1 MFRFAIEK
9 PLIIAVAVLI
19 ICLFGLLAI
28 FRVPIQM
35 IPDLD
40 VRIVTVITQW
50 PGATPQDVEKEIII
64 EQEEYLRRIPGLER
78 MISQATTGRAQIELE
93 FPYGVEINEVLIRV
107 NNALTQVPGYPENV
121 DEPRLVT
128 STVSNN
134 PFLFFLTRPLPGNPQ
149 NVNMVEM
156 RDFLEDH
163 VRVQIERV
171 PGVSEVR
178 MWGGAERQI
187 KVYVD
192 PVKLAERQITLSEV
206 RNAIRARNRDVSG
219 GDLDSGKRRYLLR
232 TVGRFATTE
241 DIENMVIAHR
251 DGAFIRLRDLG
262 YAELS
267 TFEIQSYSYANG
279 IPNINLAV
287 RRQIGSNVVQVKEDV
302 VKKVEQ
308 LNGSLLKER
317 GLYMALNADDVGYV
331 TDSVVNVRKNLVIG
345 ALLAT
350 IVLFLFLRTPS
361 ATLIGAVG
369 IPICTLAAFLG
380 LLVSGRTINVI
391 SLAGVAF
398 AIGMTLDNS
407 IVVLENIYRHMASG
421 KQRRRAA
428 IDGVAEVWPALLA
441 STLTTVFV
449 FLPIIF
455 ITQEAGQLYS
465 DIAVAISA
473 SILMS
478 LLVATLVV
486 PTLCSRFLTPNRI
499 EMSARSGLYAAG
511 QRLGEALL
519 RFVNWLM
526 EKVARR
532 LALVAVVACITLL
545 IFASIPKAEYLPE
558 GEEPK
563 LFVQMYAPPGYNIN
577 EMHAIYKDLE
587 DYLVPY
593 VGQDPGQYARGESEL
608 PGLNY
613 VIGYAGASRNVVIPE
628 ATSIGQANDLLDI
641 IVEKI
646 REIPGIHAFASRG
659 SIFSSSWGGSRSIN
673 LELSGTDLVSLFDA
687 GLKAFVQAQ
696 SVFEN
701 PQIRPEPSTLAL
713 GQPLVEVR
721 PDWERASELGLDV
734 GDLGYSIWAFSDG
747 AFVDEFF
754 LGDEKID
761 IFLYSTGGTI
771 RQPEDVADIMLYS
784 PQGGM
789 VPLSAVAEVRQT
801 VNTETIRR
809 VDSNRTITLGII
821 PPRDIPLEQGV
832 DMVRRGI
839 IDELRASGQVGDDIS
854 MRITGASD
862 LLTATRN
869 ALKGNFIVAVFISYL
884 LLVAIFSHWGYPL
897 LVMTTVPVG
906 IGGGLIGLWLLN
918 AIGGNLSLLGLPD
931 IYQPFDVIT
940 MLGFLILI
948 GTVVNN
954 PILIIDRTMRNV
966 KSRGLA
972 SIDAVME
979 SVRARLRP
987 IMISSITTIFGLSP
1001 LVFNPGA
1008 GTELYRGLGAIVM
1021 FGLLFSTLI
1030 TLTFM
1035 PTLLSLT
1042 LQIRERLGG
1051 SANDLSAD
1059 YAPLPKDIQGHG

>member
-40 VRIVTVITQW
+40 VRIVTVVTQW

-78 MISQATTGRAQIELE
+78 MISRATTGRAQVELE
-93 FPYGVEINEVLIRV
+93 FPYGVEVNEVLIRV

-156 RDFLEDH
+156 RDFLDDH

-178 MWGGAERQI
+178 LYGGAERQI

-232 TVGRFATTE
+232 TVGRFANTE
-241 DIENMVIAHR
+241 DIENMVITQR

-267 TFEIQSYSYANG
+267 TFEIQTYSYGNG
-279 IPNINLAV
+279 ISNIGLGV
-287 RRQIGSNVVQVKEDV
+287 RRQIGSNVVEVKEDV
-302 VKKVEQ
+302 EKKVEQ

-317 GLYMALNADDVGYV
+317 GLYMTLYADDVGYV

-350 IVLFLFLRTPS
+350 IVLFLFLRTSS
-361 ATLIGAVG
+361 ATLIGAIG

-455 ITQEAGQLYS
+455 IKQEAGQLYS

-486 PTLCSRFLTPNRI
+486 PTLCSRFLTPNRV

-511 QRLGEALL
+511 QRFGEALL

-526 EKVARR
+526 ETVTRR

-563 LFVQMYAPPGYNIN
+563 LFVQMYAPPGYNID
-577 EMHAIYKDLE
+577 EMHAIYRDLE
-587 DYLVPY
+587 DYLVPHI
-593 VGQDPGQYARGESEL
+593 GQDPGQYARGESEL

-613 VIGYAGASRNVVIPE
+613 VVGYAAASRNFLIPE
-628 ATSIGQANDLLDI
+628 ATSIGQVNDLLDI

-687 GLKAFVQAQ
+687 GLKAFDQAQ

-761 IFLYSTGGTI
+761 IFLYSTGGAI

-862 LLTATRN
+862 LLVATRN

-918 AIGGNLSLLGLPD
+918 AAGGNLSLLGLSD

-954 PILIIDRTMRNV
+954 PILIIDRTMRNIRT
-966 KSRGLA
+966 RGMR
-972 SIDAVME
+972 SINAVME

-1021 FGLLFSTLI
+1021 FGLLFSMLI

-1042 LQIRERLGG
+1042 LQFRERLGR

-1059 YAPLPKDIQGHG
+1059 DADYRR

>member
-1 MFRFAIEK
+1 M
-9 PLIIAVAVLI
+9 AVAVLI

-28 FRVPIQM
+28 LRVPIQM

-50 PGATPQDVEKEIII
+50 PGASPQDVEKEIVI

-78 MISQATTGRAQIELE
+78 MISQASTGRGQIELE
-93 FPYGVEINEVLIRV
+93 FPYGVDINEVLIRV

-134 PFLFFLTRPLPGNPQ
+134 PFLFFLIRPLPGNPH

-163 VRVQIERV
+163 VRTQVERV
-171 PGVSEVR
+171 PGVSETR

-192 PVKLAERQITLSEV
+192 PVKLAERQITLTEL

-232 TVGRFATTE
+232 TVGRFQTVQ
-241 DIENMVIAHR
+241 DIENMLIAQR

-267 TFEIQSYSYANG
+267 TFEIQSYSYGRG
-279 IPNINLAV
+279 IPNISMGV
-287 RRQIGSNVVQVKEDV
+287 RRQIGSNVVEVKEHVMVKVDELNNGLLREHGLHMVLNSEDV
-302 VKKVEQ
+302 Q
-308 LNGSLLKER
+308 
-317 GLYMALNADDVGYV
+317 YV
-331 TDSVVNVRKNLVIG
+331 TDSVTNVSKNLLIG

-350 IVLFLFLRTPS
+350 LVLLLFLRTPS
-361 ATLIGAVG
+361 ATLIGAIG

-407 IVVLENIYRHMASG
+407 IVVLENIYRQMTAG
-421 KQRRRAA
+421 KERRRAA
-428 IDGVAEVWPALLA
+428 LDGVAEVWPALLA

-455 ITQEAGQLYS
+455 IQQEAGQLYS

-478 LLVATLVV
+478 LAVATLVV
-486 PTLCSRFLTPNRI
+486 PSLCSRFLSPSRTDISR
-499 EMSARSGLYAAG
+499 ASGLHAAG
-511 QRLGEALL
+511 QRFGNALL
-519 RFVNWLM
+519 QFVDWLM
-526 EKVARR
+526 GGITRR
-532 LALVAVVACITLL
+532 LGLVALVAGITGL
-545 IFASIPKAEYLPE
+545 IFAAIPKAEYLPE
-558 GEEPK
+558 NEESK
-563 LFVQMYAPPGYNIN
+563 AFIQMYAPPGYNID
-577 EMHAIYKDLE
+577 EMHALYRELD
-587 DYLVPY
+587 DFLVPY
-593 VGQDPGQYARGESEL
+593 IGQDPKLYARGETDL

-613 VIGYAGASRNVVIPE
+613 VVGYAGATRNILVLE
-628 ATSIGQANDLLDI
+628 ATSPDQVEDMLDI
-641 IVEKI
+641 VEAKI
-646 REIPGIHAFASRG
+646 KEIPGIHAFASRG
-659 SIFSSSWGGSRSIN
+659 SIFSSNWGGSRSIN

-687 GLKAFVQAQ
+687 GTVAFLRAQ
-696 SVFEN
+696 SVFDN
-701 PQIRPEPSTLAL
+701 PRIRPEPPSLSM
-713 GQPLVEVR
+713 GQPLVEIR

-734 GDLGYSIWAFSDG
+734 NDLGYSIWAFSDG

-761 IFLYSTGGTI
+761 IFLYSTQGTVQ
-771 RQPEDVADIMLYS
+771 RPEDVDNIMLYS
-784 PQGGM
+784 PRGGM
-789 VPLSAVAEVRQT
+789 VPLSAVAQVRQT

-809 VDSNRTITLGII
+809 VDGARTITLGII

-832 DMVRRGI
+832 EIVRRDV
-839 IDELRASGQVGDDIS
+839 IDALRAAGEIGDGIS
-854 MRITGASD
+854 MNITGASD
-862 LLTATRN
+862 LLSATRA
-869 ALKGNFIVAVFISYL
+869 ALSANFIVAVVIAYL

-897 LVMTTVPVG
+897 LVMTTVPIG
-906 IGGGLIGLWLLN
+906 IGGGLFGLWLLN
-918 AIGGNLSLLGLPD
+918 ALGGNLSLLGLAD

-954 PILIIDRTMRNV
+954 PILIIDRTLRNI
-966 KSRGLA
+966 KTRGME
-972 SIDAVME
+972 SIDAVLE
-979 SVRARLRP
+979 STRARLRP
-987 IMISSITTIFGLSP
+987 IMISSITTVFGLSP

-1030 TLTFM
+1030 TLTVM
-1035 PTLLSLT
+1035 PTLLSLA
-1042 LQIRERLGG
+1042 LQCRDWLGVRDASAAPAADER
-1051 SANDLSAD
+1051 S
-1059 YAPLPKDIQGHG
+1059 

>member
-1 MFRFAIEK
+1 MFRFALEK
-9 PLIIAVAVLI
+9 PLIITVAVLI
-19 ICLFGLLAI
+19 ICLFGVLAI

-40 VRIVTVITQW
+40 ARVVTVITIW

-64 EQEEYLRRIPGLER
+64 EQEEYLRRVPGLER
-78 MISQATTGRAQIELE
+78 MISRALTGRGDIELE
-93 FPYGVEINEVLIRV
+93 FSYGVDINEVLIRV

-134 PFLFFLTRPLPGNPQ
+134 PFLFFLTRPLPGNPL

-156 RDFLEDH
+156 YDFLEDH

-178 MWGGAERQI
+178 MWGGAERQVKI
-187 KVYVD
+187 HVD

-206 RNAIRARNRDVSG
+206 RNAIRTRNRDVSG

-232 TVGRFATTE
+232 TVGRFTSTE
-241 DIENMVIAHR
+241 DIENMVIAQR

-267 TFEIQSYSYANG
+267 TFEIKSYSYGKG
-279 IPNINLAV
+279 IPNISLAV
-287 RRQIGSNVVQVKEDV
+287 RRQIGSNVVEVKDRVEQ
-302 VKKVEQ
+302 KVEE
-308 LNGSLLKER
+308 LNNGLLKER
-317 GLYMALNADDVGYV
+317 GLHMVLNSDDVRYV
-331 TDSVVNVRKNLVIG
+331 AASVVNVRKNLFIG
-345 ALLAT
+345 ALLV
-350 IVLFLFLRTPS
+350 ILVLFLFLRTPS
-361 ATLIGAVG
+361 ATFIGAMG

-407 IVVLENIYRHMASG
+407 IVVLENIYRHMAAG

-428 IDGVAEVWPALLA
+428 LDGVSEVWPALLA

-449 FLPIIF
+449 FIPIIF
-455 ITQEAGQLYS
+455 IKQEAGQLYS

-486 PTLCSRFLTPNRI
+486 PTLCSRFLSLKDAEPTG
-499 EMSARSGLYAAG
+499 AAGLYAAG
-511 QRLGEALL
+511 QRVGEMLI
-519 RFVNWLM
+519 RFVHWLM
-526 EKVARR
+526 GQISRR
-532 LALVAVVACITLL
+532 LILVAVVGCITVL

-558 GEEPK
+558 GEEQK
-563 LFVQMYAPPGYNIN
+563 IFVQMFAPPGYNIE
-577 EMHAIYKDLE
+577 EMRAIYKDM
-587 DYLVPY
+587 DDFLVPY
-593 VGQDPGQYARGESEL
+593 IGEDPDKFARGESDL

-613 VIGYAGASRNVVIPE
+613 VVGYAAAARNMVILE
-628 ATSIGQANDLLDI
+628 TTSPGQVNDLLE
-641 IVEKI
+641 IVVDKI
-646 REIPGIHAFASRG
+646 REIPGIHSFASRG
-659 SIFSSSWGGSRSIN
+659 SIFSSNWGGSRSIN

-687 GLKAFVQAQ
+687 GLKAFVKAQ
-696 SVFEN
+696 SVFDN
-701 PQIRPEPSTLAL
+701 PQIRPQPSSLAM
-713 GQPLVEVR
+713 GQPLVEIR

-734 GDLGYSIWAFSDG
+734 GDLGYTIWAFSDG

-761 IFLYSTGGTI
+761 MFLYSTHGTI
-771 RQPEDVADIMLYS
+771 QRPGDVDNIMLYS
-784 PQGGM
+784 PEGGI
-789 VPLSAVAEVRQT
+789 VPLRAVAEVRQT

-809 VDSNRTITLGII
+809 VDGERTITLGII

-839 IDELRASGQVGDDIS
+839 IDELRETGEIGDDIS
-854 MRITGASD
+854 MSITGASD
-862 LLTATRN
+862 LLKSTRA
-869 ALKGNFIVAVFISYL
+869 ALKGNFIVAVFIAYL

-897 LVMTTVPVG
+897 LVMTTVPIG
-906 IGGGLIGLWLLN
+906 IGGGLFGLWLMN
-918 AIGGNLSLLGLPD
+918 AIGGNLSLLGLTD

-954 PILIIDRTMRNV
+954 PILIIDRTMRNI
-966 KSRGLA
+966 KTRGMA
-972 SIDAVME
+972 SVEAVLE
-979 SVRARLRP
+979 STRARLRP
-987 IMISSITTIFGLSP
+987 VMISSITTIFGLSP

-1035 PTLLSLT
+1035 PTLLSLS
-1042 LQIRERLGG
+1042 LQFRDWLSPSAGG
-1051 SANDLSAD
+1051 SSAD
-1059 YAPLPKDIQGHG
+1059 KSFE

>member
-9 PLIIAVAVLI
+9 PLIVAVAVLI

-40 VRIVTVITQW
+40 VRVVSVITQW

-64 EQEEYLRRIPGLER
+64 EQEEYLRRIPALER
-78 MISQATTGRAQIELE
+78 MISRASTGRSQIELE
-93 FPYGVEINEVLIRV
+93 FPYGVDINEVLIRV

-134 PFLFFLTRPLPGNPQ
+134 AFMFFLTRPLPGNPQ
-149 NVNMVEM
+149 NVNMMEM

-187 KVYVD
+187 RVYVD
-192 PVKLAERQITLSEV
+192 PAKLAERQITLSEV

-232 TVGRFATTE
+232 TVGRFTTTE
-241 DIENMVIAHR
+241 DIENMVIAQR

-267 TFEIQSYSYANG
+267 TFEIESYSYGNG
-279 IPNINLAV
+279 IPNISMGV
-287 RRQIGSNVVQVKEDV
+287 RRQIGSNVVEVKENV
-302 VKKVEQ
+302 MQRVEE
-308 LNGSLLKER
+308 LNAGLLKER
-317 GLYMALNADDVGYV
+317 GLYMTLNADDVKYV
-331 TDSVVNVRKNLVIG
+331 TASVVNVRKNLVIG

-350 IVLFLFLRTPS
+350 LVLYLFLRTPS
-361 ATLIGAVG
+361 STLIGAAG
-369 IPICTLAAFLG
+369 IPVCTLAAFLG
-380 LLVSGRTINVI
+380 LLISGRTINVI

-421 KQRRRAA
+421 KERRRAA

-455 ITQEAGQLYS
+455 IKQEAGQLYS

-486 PTLCSRFLTPNRI
+486 PTLCSRFLTPNRDEI
-499 EMSARSGLYAAG
+499 AGSRLYDAG
-511 QRLGEALL
+511 QRFGGVLLG
-519 RFVNWLM
+519 FVNWLM
-526 EKVARR
+526 EGVTRR
-532 LALVAVVACITLL
+532 LALVGVVLCITLV
-545 IFASIPKAEYLPE
+545 IFYSMPKAEYLPD
-558 GEEPK
+558 GEEEK
-563 LFVQMYAPPGYNIN
+563 MFIQMFAPPGYNIE
-577 EMHAIYKDLE
+577 EMRAIYREME
-587 DYLVPY
+587 DFLLPY
-593 VGQDPGQYARGESEL
+593 VGLDPDLYRRGESEL
-608 PGLNY
+608 PGMNY
-613 VIGYAGASRNVVIPE
+613 VVGYAGASRNYIIVE
-628 ATSIGQANDLLDI
+628 ATSINQVDDLLDI
-641 IVEKI
+641 VMQRS

-659 SIFSSSWGGSRSIN
+659 SIFSSNWGGSRSIN
-673 LELSGTDLVSLFDA
+673 LELSGIELAPLFDA

-701 PQIRPEPSTLAL
+701 PRIRPDPSTLTL

-761 IFLYSTGGTI
+761 IFLYSTRGTVQ
-771 RQPEDVADIMLYS
+771 QPGDVDSIMLYA
-784 PQGGM
+784 PRGGM
-789 VPLSAVAEVRQT
+789 VPLSAVADVRQT

-809 VDSNRTITLGII
+809 VDSKRTITLGII

-832 DMVRRGI
+832 EMVRSGI
-839 IDELRASGQVGDDIS
+839 IEELRAGGEIGDDIS

-862 LLTATRN
+862 LLSATRN
-869 ALKGNFIVAVFISYL
+869 ALKGNFFVAVIISYL

-918 AIGGNLSLLGLPD
+918 AIGGNLSLVGFND

-954 PILIIDRTMRNV
+954 PILIIDRTMRNI
-966 KSRGLA
+966 KTGGMG
-972 SIDAVME
+972 SIEAVLE
-979 SVRARLRP
+979 STRARLRP
-987 IMISSITTIFGLSP
+987 IMISSITTIFSLSP

-1030 TLTFM
+1030 TLTLM

-1042 LQIRERLGG
+1042 LQCREWLRPSITDS
-1051 SANDLSAD
+1051 SAAQ
-1059 YAPLPKDIQGHG
+1059 A

>member
-1 MFRFAIEK
+1 MFRFALEK
-9 PLIIAVAVLI
+9 PLIITVAVLI
-19 ICLFGLLAI
+19 ICLFGVLAI

-40 VRIVTVITQW
+40 ARVVTVITIW

-64 EQEEYLRRIPGLER
+64 EQEEYLRRVPGLER
-78 MISQATTGRAQIELE
+78 MISRALTGRADIELE
-93 FPYGVEINEVLIRV
+93 FSYGVDINEVLIRV

-134 PFLFFLTRPLPGNPQ
+134 PFLFFLTRPLPGNPL

-156 RDFLEDH
+156 YDFLEDH

-178 MWGGAERQI
+178 MWGGAERQVKI
-187 KVYVD
+187 HVD

-206 RNAIRARNRDVSG
+206 RNAIRTRNRDVSG

-232 TVGRFATTE
+232 TVGRFTSTE
-241 DIENMVIAHR
+241 DIENMVIAQR

-267 TFEIQSYSYANG
+267 TFEIKSYSYGKG
-279 IPNINLAV
+279 IPNISLAV
-287 RRQIGSNVVQVKEDV
+287 RRQIGSNVVEVKDRVEQ
-302 VKKVEQ
+302 KVEG
-308 LNGSLLKER
+308 LNNGLLKER
-317 GLYMALNADDVGYV
+317 GLHMVLNSDDVRYV
-331 TDSVVNVRKNLVIG
+331 AASVVNVRNNLFIG
-345 ALLAT
+345 ALLV
-350 IVLFLFLRTPS
+350 ILVLFLFLRTPS
-361 ATLIGAVG
+361 ATFIGAMG

-407 IVVLENIYRHMASG
+407 IVVLENIYRHMAAG

-428 IDGVAEVWPALLA
+428 LDGVAEVWPALLA

-449 FLPIIF
+449 FIPIIF
-455 ITQEAGQLYS
+455 IKQEAGQLYS

-486 PTLCSRFLTPNRI
+486 PTLCSRFLSLKGAEPTG
-499 EMSARSGLYAAG
+499 AAGLYAAG
-511 QRLGEALL
+511 QRVGEMLI
-519 RFVNWLM
+519 RFVHWLM
-526 EKVARR
+526 GQISRR
-532 LALVAVVACITLL
+532 LILVAVVGCITVL

-558 GEEPK
+558 GEEQK
-563 LFVQMYAPPGYNIN
+563 IFVQMFAPPGYNID
-577 EMHAIYKDLE
+577 EMQAIYKDI
-587 DYLVPY
+587 DDFLVPY
-593 VGQDPGQYARGESEL
+593 IGEDPDKYARGESDL

-613 VIGYAGASRNVVIPE
+613 VVGYAAAARNMVLVE
-628 ATSIGQANDLLDI
+628 ATSPGQVNDLLEI
-641 IVEKI
+641 VVEKI
-646 REIPGIHAFASRG
+646 GEIPGIHSFASRG
-659 SIFSSSWGGSRSIN
+659 SIFSSNWGGSRSIN
-673 LELSGTDLVSLFDA
+673 LELSGTDLVHLFDA
-687 GLKAFVQAQ
+687 GLKAFVKAQ

-701 PQIRPEPSTLAL
+701 PQIRPQPSSLAM
-713 GQPLVEVR
+713 GQPLVEIR

-734 GDLGYSIWAFSDG
+734 GDLGYTIWAFSDG

-761 IFLYSTGGTI
+761 MFLYSTHGTI
-771 RQPEDVADIMLYS
+771 QRPGDVDNIMLYS
-784 PQGGM
+784 PEGGI
-789 VPLSAVAEVRQT
+789 VPLRAVAEVRQT

-809 VDSNRTITLGII
+809 VDGERTITLGII

-839 IDELRASGQVGDDIS
+839 IDELRETGEIGDDIS
-854 MRITGASD
+854 MSITGASD
-862 LLTATRN
+862 LLKSTRT
-869 ALKGNFIVAVFISYL
+869 ALKGNFIVAVFIAYL

-897 LVMTTVPVG
+897 LVMTTVPIG
-906 IGGGLIGLWLLN
+906 IGGGLFGLWLMN
-918 AIGGNLSLLGLPD
+918 AIGGNLSLLGLTD

-954 PILIIDRTMRNV
+954 PILIIDRTMRNI
-966 KSRGLA
+966 KTRGMA
-972 SIDAVME
+972 SVEAVLE
-979 SVRARLRP
+979 STRARLRP
-987 IMISSITTIFGLSP
+987 VMISSITTIFGLSP

-1042 LQIRERLGG
+1042 LQIRDRLG
-1051 SANDLSAD
+1051 LSAD
-1059 YAPLPKDIQGHG
+1059 YADEHR

>member
-78 MISQATTGRAQIELE
+78 MISRATTGRAQIELE
-93 FPYGVEINEVLIRV
+93 FPYGVEVNEVLIRV

-128 STVSNN
+128 STVSNA
-134 PFLFFLTRPLPGNPQ
+134 PFLFFLTRPLPGNPLD
-149 NVNMVEM
+149 VNMVEM

-171 PGVSEVR
+171 QGVSEVVIY
-178 MWGGAERQI
+178 GGAERQI

-241 DIENMVIAHR
+241 DIENMVITQR

-267 TFEIQSYSYANG
+267 TFEIQNYSYGNG
-279 IPNINLAV
+279 IPNISIGV
-287 RRQIGSNVVQVKEDV
+287 RRQIGSNVVEVKEDV
-302 VKKVEQ
+302 VKKAEQ

-317 GLYMALNADDVGYV
+317 GLYMALYADDVGYV

-350 IVLFLFLRTPS
+350 VVLFLFLRTPS
-361 ATLIGAVG
+361 ATLIGAIG

-455 ITQEAGQLYS
+455 IKQEAGQLYS

-486 PTLCSRFLTPNRI
+486 PTLCSRFLTPNRV

-511 QRLGEALL
+511 QRVGEALL

-526 EKVARR
+526 ETVTRR

-563 LFVQMYAPPGYNIN
+563 LFVQMFAPPGYNID
-577 EMHAIYKDLE
+577 EMHTIYKDLE

-593 VGQDPGQYARGESEL
+593 VGQNPGQYARGESEL

-613 VIGYAGASRNVVIPE
+613 VVGYAAASRNFLIPE
-628 ATSIGQANDLLDI
+628 VTSIGQANDLLDI

-839 IDELRASGQVGDDIS
+839 IDELKASGEIGDDIS

-862 LLTATRN
+862 LLAATRN

-918 AIGGNLSLLGLPD
+918 AAGGNLSLLGLSN

-954 PILIIDRTMRNV
+954 PILIIDRTMRNIRT
-966 KSRGLA
+966 RGMV
-972 SIDAVME
+972 SVDAVME

-1035 PTLLSLT
+1035 PTLLSLA
-1042 LQIRERLGG
+1042 LQFRERLGL

-1059 YAPLPKDIQGHG
+1059 YAD

>member
-1 MFRFAIEK
+1 M
-9 PLIIAVAVLI
+9 
-19 ICLFGLLAI
+19 
-28 FRVPIQM
+28 
-35 IPDLD
+35 
-40 VRIVTVITQW
+40 
-50 PGATPQDVEKEIII
+50 
-64 EQEEYLRRIPGLER
+64 
-78 MISQATTGRAQIELE
+78 
-93 FPYGVEINEVLIRV
+93 
-107 NNALTQVPGYPENV
+107 
-121 DEPRLVT
+121 
-128 STVSNN
+128 
-134 PFLFFLTRPLPGNPQ
+134 
-149 NVNMVEM
+149 
-156 RDFLEDH
+156 
-163 VRVQIERV
+163 
-171 PGVSEVR
+171 
-178 MWGGAERQI
+178 
-187 KVYVD
+187 
-192 PVKLAERQITLSEV
+192 
-206 RNAIRARNRDVSG
+206 
-219 GDLDSGKRRYLLR
+219 
-232 TVGRFATTE
+232 
-241 DIENMVIAHR
+241 
-251 DGAFIRLRDLG
+251 
-262 YAELS
+262 
-267 TFEIQSYSYANG
+267 
-279 IPNINLAV
+279 
-287 RRQIGSNVVQVKEDV
+287 
-302 VKKVEQ
+302 
-308 LNGSLLKER
+308 LKER
-317 GLYMALNADDVGYV
+317 GLYMTLNTDDVKYV
-331 TDSVVNVRKNLVIG
+331 TGSVVNVRNNLVLG

-350 IVLFLFLRTPS
+350 LVLFLFLRTPS
-361 ATLIGAVG
+361 STLIGATG

-428 IDGVAEVWPALLA
+428 LDGVAEVWPALLA

-455 ITQEAGQLYS
+455 IRQEAGQLYS

-486 PTLCSRFLTPNRI
+486 PTLCSRFLTPNRDEI
-499 EMSARSGLYAAG
+499 SGRSRLYGAG
-511 QRLGEALL
+511 QRCGGALL
-519 RFVNWLM
+519 RFVNWLL
-526 EKVARR
+526 EGVARR
-532 LALVAVVACITLL
+532 LALVGVVVCITLL
-545 IFASIPKAEYLPE
+545 IFNSIPKAEYLPE
-558 GEEPK
+558 GEEQK
-563 LFVQMYAPPGYNIN
+563 IFIQMFAPPGYNVE
-577 EMHAIYKDLE
+577 EMHAIYRE
-587 DYLVPY
+587 MEEFLVPY
-593 VGQDPGQYARGESEL
+593 VGRDPELYRMGESDL

-613 VIGYAGASRNVVIPE
+613 VLGYASASRNFFIVE
-628 ATSIGQANDLLDI
+628 ASSMNQVDDLLDI
-641 IVEKI
+641 VMERI
-646 REIPGIHAFASRG
+646 RAIPGIHAFASRG

-673 LELSGTDLVSLFDA
+673 LELSGADLVPLFDA

-701 PQIRPEPSTLAL
+701 PQIRPDPSTLAL

-734 GDLGYSIWAFSDG
+734 DDLGYSIWAFSDG

-761 IFLYSTGGTI
+761 IFLYSTRGTV
-771 RQPEDVADIMLYS
+771 RQPEDVNDIMLYS
-784 PQGGM
+784 PRGGM
-789 VPLSAVAEVRQT
+789 VPLSAVADVRQT

-809 VDSNRTITLGII
+809 VDSKRTITLGIV

-839 IDELRASGQVGDDIS
+839 IDELRAGGEIGDDIS
-854 MRITGASD
+854 TRITGASD
-862 LLTATRN
+862 LLSATRG

-918 AIGGNLSLLGLPD
+918 AIGGNLSLLGLND
-931 IYQPFDVIT
+931 IHQPFDVIT

-954 PILIIDRTMRNV
+954 PILIIDRTLRNV
-966 KSRGLA
+966 KTRGMA
-972 SIDAVME
+972 AVDAVQE

-987 IMISSITTIFGLSP
+987 IMISSITTVFGLSP

-1042 LQIRERLGG
+1042 LQFREWLRP
-1051 SANDLSAD
+1051 SAD
-1059 YAPLPKDIQGHG
+1059 YADERR

>member
-40 VRIVTVITQW
+40 IRIVTVITQW

-78 MISQATTGRAQIELE
+78 MISRATTGRAQIELE
-93 FPYGVEINEVLIRV
+93 FPYGVEVNEVLIRV

-128 STVSNN
+128 STVSNA
-134 PFLFFLTRPLPGNPQ
+134 PFLFFLTRPLPGNPLD
-149 NVNMVEM
+149 VNMVEM

-171 PGVSEVR
+171 QGVSEVVIY
-178 MWGGAERQI
+178 GGAERQI

-241 DIENMVIAHR
+241 DIENMVITQR

-267 TFEIQSYSYANG
+267 TFEIQNYSYGNG
-279 IPNINLAV
+279 IPNISIGV
-287 RRQIGSNVVQVKEDV
+287 RRQIGSNVVEVKEDV
-302 VKKVEQ
+302 VKKAEQ
-308 LNGSLLKER
+308 LNASLLKER
-317 GLYMALNADDVGYV
+317 GLYMALYADDVGYV

-350 IVLFLFLRTPS
+350 VVLFLFLRTPS
-361 ATLIGAVG
+361 ATLIGAIG

-455 ITQEAGQLYS
+455 IKQEAGQLYS

-486 PTLCSRFLTPNRI
+486 PTLCSRFLTPNRV

-511 QRLGEALL
+511 QRVGEALL

-526 EKVARR
+526 ETVTRR

-563 LFVQMYAPPGYNIN
+563 LFVQMFAPPGYNID

-613 VIGYAGASRNVVIPE
+613 VVGYAAASRNFLIPE
-628 ATSIGQANDLLDI
+628 VTSIGQANDLLDI

-789 VPLSAVAEVRQT
+789 VPLSAVAQVRQT

-839 IDELRASGQVGDDIS
+839 IDELKASGEIGDDIS

-862 LLTATRN
+862 QLEDTRD
-869 ALKGNFIVAVFISYL
+869 ALKGNFIIAVFISYL

-918 AIGGNLSLLGLPD
+918 AAGGNLSLLGLPD

-954 PILIIDRTMRNV
+954 PILIIDRTMRNIRT
-966 KSRGLA
+966 RGMV
-972 SIDAVME
+972 SVDAVME

-1035 PTLLSLT
+1035 PTLLSLA
-1042 LQIRERLGG
+1042 LQFRERLSP
-1051 SANDLSAD
+1051 SAGKLSAAQAAD
-1059 YAPLPKDIQGHG
+1059 

>member
-78 MISQATTGRAQIELE
+78 MISRATTGRAQIELE

-128 STVSNN
+128 STVSNA
-134 PFLFFLTRPLPGNPQ
+134 PFLFFLTRPLPGNPLD
-149 NVNMVEM
+149 VNMVEM

-171 PGVSEVR
+171 QGVSEVVIY
-178 MWGGAERQI
+178 GGAERQI

-241 DIENMVIAHR
+241 DIENMVITQR

-267 TFEIQSYSYANG
+267 TFEIQNYSYGNG
-279 IPNINLAV
+279 IPNISIGV
-287 RRQIGSNVVQVKEDV
+287 RRQIGSNVVEVKEDV
-302 VKKVEQ
+302 VKKAEQ
-308 LNGSLLKER
+308 LNASLLKER
-317 GLYMALNADDVGYV
+317 GLYMALYADDVGYV

-350 IVLFLFLRTPS
+350 VVLFLFLRTPS
-361 ATLIGAVG
+361 ATLIGAIG

-455 ITQEAGQLYS
+455 IKQEAGQLYS

-486 PTLCSRFLTPNRI
+486 PTLCSRFLTPNRV

-511 QRLGEALL
+511 QRVGEALL

-526 EKVARR
+526 ETVTRR

-563 LFVQMYAPPGYNIN
+563 LFVQMFAPPGYNID

-613 VIGYAGASRNVVIPE
+613 VVGYAAASRNFLIPE
-628 ATSIGQANDLLDI
+628 VTSIGQANDLLDI

-862 LLTATRN
+862 LLAATRN

-918 AIGGNLSLLGLPD
+918 AVGGNLSLLGLSD

-954 PILIIDRTMRNV
+954 PILIIDRTMRNIRT
-966 KSRGLA
+966 RGLA

-1059 YAPLPKDIQGHG
+1059 YADERR

>member
-9 PLIIAVAVLI
+9 PLIITVAILI
-19 ICLFGLLAI
+19 VCLFGILAI

-40 VRIVTVITQW
+40 VRVVTVVTSW
-50 PGATPQDVEKEIII
+50 PGATPQDVEQEIII
-64 EQEEYLRRIPGLER
+64 EQEEYLRRVTGLER
-78 MISQATTGRAQIELE
+78 MISRAVTGRAEIELE
-93 FPYGVEINEVLIRV
+93 FSYGSDINEVLIRV

-149 NVNMVEM
+149 NVNMVGM
-156 RDFLEDH
+156 NDFLEDH

-171 PGVSEVR
+171 PGVSDVR
-178 MWGGAERQI
+178 MWGGAERQVKI
-187 KVYVD
+187 YVD
-192 PVKLAERQITLSEV
+192 PARLAERSITLTEL

-232 TVGRFATTE
+232 TVGRFETTAEME
-241 DIENMVIAHR
+241 DMVVAWR
-251 DGAFIRLRDLG
+251 DGAFVRLRDLG
-262 YAELS
+262 HVELS
-267 TFEIQSYSYANG
+267 LFEIKSYSYGRG
-279 IPNINLAV
+279 IPNISMAV
-287 RRQIGSNVVQVKEDV
+287 RRQIGSNVVEVKENV
-302 VKKVEQ
+302 MKKVEQ
-308 LNGSLLKER
+308 LNAGLLKER
-317 GLYMALNADDVGYV
+317 GLHMVLNTDDVRYV
-331 TDSVVNVRKNLVIG
+331 SASVVNVRKNLIIG
-345 ALLAT
+345 ALLVV

-361 ATLIGAVG
+361 ATLIGAIG

-380 LLVSGRTINVI
+380 LLISGRTINVI

-407 IVVLENIYRHMASG
+407 IVVLENIYRHMATG

-428 IDGVAEVWPALLA
+428 LDGVAEVWPALLA

-449 FLPIIF
+449 FIPIIF
-455 ITQEAGQLYS
+455 IKQEAGQLYS
-465 DIAVAISA
+465 DIAIAISA

-486 PTLCSRFLTPNRI
+486 PTLCSRFLTPVRN
-499 EMSARSGLYAAG
+499 SPSGAGLYTLG
-511 QRLGEALL
+511 QRFGGALI
-519 RFVNWLM
+519 RFVHWLM
-526 EKVARR
+526 DGISRR
-532 LALVAVVACITLL
+532 LALIAVVGIITLL
-545 IFASIPKAEYLPE
+545 IFAAIPKAEYLPE
-558 GEEPK
+558 GEEQK
-563 LFVQMYAPPGYNIN
+563 IFIQMYAPPGYNID
-577 EMHAIYKDLE
+577 EMHDIYRDM
-587 DYLVPY
+587 DAYLVPY
-593 VGQDPGQYARGESEL
+593 IGDDPEKFARGESDL

-613 VIGYAGASRNVVIPE
+613 VVGYVAAARNMILVESTSAGQVD
-628 ATSIGQANDLLDI
+628 DLLQ
-641 IVEKI
+641 IVVDRI

-659 SIFSSSWGGSRSIN
+659 SIFSSNWGGSRSIN
-673 LELSGTDLVSLFDA
+673 LELSGTDLVALFDA
-687 GLKAFVQAQ
+687 GRKAFVKAQ
-696 SVFEN
+696 TVFEN
-701 PQIRPEPSTLAL
+701 PQIRPQPSSLAM
-713 GQPLVEVR
+713 GQPLLEIH
-721 PDWERASELGLDV
+721 PDWERASELGMDAA
-734 GDLGYSIWAFSDG
+734 DLGYTIWAFSDG

-761 IFLYSTGGTI
+761 MFLYSTYGTI
-771 RQPEDVADIMLYS
+771 RHPEDVDNIMLYS
-784 PQGGM
+784 PEGGM
-789 VPLSAVAEVRQT
+789 VPLGAVAEVRHT

-809 VDSNRTITLGII
+809 VDGERTITLGIV
-821 PPRDIPLEQGV
+821 PPRAIPLEQGV

-839 IDELRASGQVGDDIS
+839 IDELRKTGQVGDDIDMS
-854 MRITGASD
+854 ITGASD
-862 LLTATRN
+862 LLQNTRQ

-906 IGGGLIGLWLLN
+906 IGGGLFGLWLLN
-918 AIGGNLSLLGLPD
+918 AAGGNLSLLGLTD
-931 IYQPFDVIT
+931 IHQSFDVIT

-954 PILIIDRTMRNV
+954 PILIIDRTMRNI
-966 KSRGLA
+966 KSRGMA
-972 SIDAVME
+972 SVEAVLE
-979 SVRARLRP
+979 STRARIRP

-1030 TLTFM
+1030 TLTVM

-1042 LQIRERLGG
+1042 LQFRDWLRP
-1051 SANDLSAD
+1051 SAGDSSAD
-1059 YAPLPKDIQGHG
+1059 YADERR

>member
-78 MISQATTGRAQIELE
+78 MISRATTGRAQIELE

-241 DIENMVIAHR
+241 DIENMVITQR

-267 TFEIQSYSYANG
+267 TFEIQSYSYGNG
-279 IPNINLAV
+279 IPNISLAV

-317 GLYMALNADDVGYV
+317 GLYMVLNSDDVKYV
-331 TDSVVNVRKNLVIG
+331 TESVVNVRKNLVIG

-361 ATLIGAVG
+361 ATLIGAIG

-455 ITQEAGQLYS
+455 IKQEAGQLYS

-486 PTLCSRFLTPNRI
+486 PTLCSRFLTPNRV
-499 EMSARSGLYAAG
+499 EVSARSGLYAAG
-511 QRLGEALL
+511 QRFGEALL

-526 EKVARR
+526 ETVTRR

-563 LFVQMYAPPGYNIN
+563 MFVQMYAPPGYNIN

-613 VIGYAGASRNVVIPE
+613 VVGYAGASRNVVIPE

-659 SIFSSSWGGSRSIN
+659 SIFSSNWGGSRSIN

-832 DMVRRGI
+832 DMVRSGI
-839 IDELRASGQVGDDIS
+839 IDELRANGQVGDDIS

-862 LLTATRN
+862 LLAATRN

-918 AIGGNLSLLGLPD
+918 AIGGNLSLLGLSD

-954 PILIIDRTMRNV
+954 PILIIDRTMRNIRT
-966 KSRGLA
+966 RGLA

-987 IMISSITTIFGLSP
+987 IMISSITTVFGLSP

-1059 YAPLPKDIQGHG
+1059 YADERR

>member
-40 VRIVTVITQW
+40 VRVVTVITQW

-78 MISQATTGRAQIELE
+78 MISRARTGRAEIELE

-156 RDFLEDH
+156 RDFLEDN

-178 MWGGAERQI
+178 IWGGAERQI

-206 RNAIRARNRDVSG
+206 RNAVRARNRDVSG

-251 DGAFIRLRDLG
+251 DGVFIRLRDLG

-279 IPNINLAV
+279 IPNISLGV
-287 RRQIGSNVVQVKEDV
+287 RRQIGSNVAQVKEDV

-308 LNGSLLKER
+308 LNAGLLKER
-317 GLYMALNADDVGYV
+317 GLYMALNADDVRYV

-361 ATLIGAVG
+361 ATLIGAIG

-455 ITQEAGQLYS
+455 IKQEAGQLYS

-478 LLVATLVV
+478 LAVATLVV
-486 PTLCSRFLTPNRI
+486 PTLCSRFLTPDRV

-511 QRLGEALL
+511 QRFGAALL

-526 EKVARR
+526 ETIARR

-545 IFASIPKAEYLPE
+545 IFASIPKAEYLPD

-563 LFVQMYAPPGYNIN
+563 MFVQMYAPPGYNID
-577 EMHAIYKDLE
+577 EMHGIYKNLE
-587 DYLVPY
+587 DYLLPY

-608 PGLNY
+608 PGLKY

-659 SIFSSSWGGSRSIN
+659 SIFSSNWGGSRSIN
-673 LELSGTDLVSLFDA
+673 LELSGADLVSLFDA

-713 GQPLVEVR
+713 GQPLVEIR

-761 IFLYSTGGTI
+761 IFLYSTRGTI
-771 RQPEDVADIMLYS
+771 SQPEDVADIMLYS
-784 PQGGM
+784 PMGGM
-789 VPLSAVAEVRQT
+789 VPLSAVAAVRQT

-809 VDSNRTITLGII
+809 VDSNRTITLGIV

-832 DMVRRGI
+832 DMVRRGV
-839 IDELRASGQVGDDIS
+839 IDELRASGEIGDDIS

-862 LLTATRN
+862 LLSATRN

-918 AIGGNLSLLGLPD
+918 AIGGNLSLLGLSD

-966 KSRGLA
+966 RTRGLA

-979 SVRARLRP
+979 SVRARTQADHDLQHHDHIRP
-987 IMISSITTIFGLSP
+987 
-1001 LVFNPGA
+1001 VAPGVQPRRGHRA
-1008 GTELYRGLGAIVM
+1008 VSRPGGHRDVRPAVLDADHADLHADPAVTYTPGQGTPGTVCR
-1021 FGLLFSTLI
+1021 
-1030 TLTFM
+1030 
-1035 PTLLSLT
+1035 
-1042 LQIRERLGG
+1042 
-1051 SANDLSAD
+1051 
-1059 YAPLPKDIQGHG
+1059 